1 MIIEAILNLFKGLL
15 FICFSW
21 INIPSFPSELTTNI
35 NNFLD
40 LIFNNLTLLGFFI
53 RPTTL
58 QVAIPILIILLNF
71 ENLYKLTMWILRKIP
86 MLRYKIIYFFA
97 KSLICKKINLRGW

>member
-1 MIIEAILNLFKGLL
+1 MILEAILNLFKGLL

-21 INIPSFPSELTTNI
+21 INIPEFPTELTNNI
-35 NNFLD
+35 DAFLD

-58 QVAIPILIILLNF
+58 QIAIPILIILLNF

-86 MLRYKIIYFFA
+86 MLGIK
-97 KSLICKKINLRGW
+97 